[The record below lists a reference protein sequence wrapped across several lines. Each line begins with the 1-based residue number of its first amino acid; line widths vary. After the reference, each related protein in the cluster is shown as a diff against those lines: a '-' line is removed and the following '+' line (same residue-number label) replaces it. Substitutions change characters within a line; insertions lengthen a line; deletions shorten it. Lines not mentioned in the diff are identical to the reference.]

1 MLSTLKG
8 LRVLDF
14 TQIGAGPTC
23 SMYLGDMGADVVKV
37 EPPSGDLG
45 RKLGLPWVDEHSP
58 IYEAFNRNNSGAP
71 RQRGSRAPV
80 PR

>member
-1 MLSTLKG
+1 MLSTLNE

-37 EPPSGDLG
+37 EPPSTEINAASALILNPEKAE
-45 RKLGLPWVDEHSP
+45 KLPSSWQQVQMS
-58 IYEAFNRNNSGAP
+58 
-71 RQRGSRAPV
+71 
-80 PR
+80 